1 MILNRDNKL
10 WAPWRMEHIKRDLSN
25 DKNKCVFCV
34 DMNNSDDRKNLTLSR
49 KKISNKFPII
59 GTEKDVTEIIVK
71 SNILILLKSKKP
83 GKRVK

>member
-1 MILNRDNKL
+1 MPTTINDIPDKKL
-10 WAPWRMEHIKRDLSN
+10 VVLIA
-25 DKNKCVFCV
+25 FA
-34 DMNNSDDRKNLTLSR
+34 DDRKNLTLSR

-59 GTEKDVTEIIVK
+59 GTEKDVTEIIVR

>member
-1 MILNRDNKL
+1 MLI
-10 WAPWRMEHIKRDLSN
+10 A
-25 DKNKCVFCV
+25 FA
-34 DMNNSDDRKNLTLSR
+34 DDRKNLTLSR

-59 GTEKDVTEIIVK
+59 GTEKDVTEIIVR